1 MKILLFTLS
10 MLISF
15 SLYAQELTTDWGH
28 RIGDSYT
35 KQAVLQ
41 GSFDDLEIP
50 SAGLDQVWDYST
62 LVEHTPFLEKI
73 EIIDINDSSFGNFFP
88 EADFVISNPWTNNF
102 STSIESFYKIT
113 EGSIYKIGYVNFT
126 SSFIKYHYPKP
137 SNLFAFPMTYQDS
150 VTYEWSYGIEDSG
163 EFIEERSGSSLL
175 IFNGTGTVLTPEGTY
190 ENCIMLT
197 RFRFHEDG
205 QIRSFRHSFYHNKLS
220 QLVLEYWQYPNVS
233 TTGGYWFTKE
243 IVTSNSDINTSL
255 NLEISYNQNQLLINA
270 PNDIELN
277 FQILDVN
284 GRLIEQFELDVLSGK
299 NIAHL
304 DHLKTAGIY
313 FVFVSDKKTGRFLT
327 KKISHF

>member
-1 MKILLFTLS
+1 MKISLFTLS

-15 SLYAQELTTDWGH
+15 SLCAQELTTDWGH

-35 KQAVLQ
+35 KQEVRQ

-50 SAGLDQVWDYST
+50 SPGLNQVWDYLT
-62 LVEHTPFLEKI
+62 LVENTPYLKKI
-73 EIIDINDSSFGNFFP
+73 EIIDIDDSSFGDFFP

-102 STSIESFYKIT
+102 STSIESFYKIS
-113 EGSIYKIGYVNFT
+113 EGSIYKVGYVGFT

-137 SNLFAFPMTYQDS
+137 SNLFTFPMTYQDS
-150 VTYEWSYGIEDSG
+150 VTYEWSYGTEDAG
-163 EFIEERSGSSLL
+163 EFTEERSGSSLL

-197 RFRFHEDG
+197 RFSFHEDG
-205 QIRSFRHSFYHNKLS
+205 QISNFKHSFYHNKLS

-233 TTGGYWFTKE
+233 TTGGYWFTKGL
-243 IVTSNSDINTSL
+243 VTSNSDVDASL
-255 NLEISYNQNQLLINA
+255 NLELSYNQNQLLINT
-270 PNDIELN
+270 PNDIELH
-277 FQILDVN
+277 FQILDMN
-284 GRLIEQFELDVLSGK
+284 GRLIEQFELDLTTGK

-304 DHLKTAGIY
+304 NESKVAGIY